1 MATEEVGI
9 RLTLQGRREV
19 ARGLTET
26 ARELEGVSD
35 AGHEV
40 DDAGRAAA
48 RGLDEATDS
57 KFARGFAD
65 LRTKA
70 AGAASVIGRGVVKAA
85 KVGAAALAAGAV
97 AAGALSVSAV
107 GLAGDARETASAFET
122 VFGPAAA
129 GVQKQLDSLTDRFG
143 LYNPELQDAARQ
155 FGVFGKSAGVADKD
169 LSGFSTELVQAGLDL
184 GSFYN
189 ADPSE
194 VFSALQSGLAG
205 ETEPLRKFGIF
216 ISDTALKAQAATQG
230 LTGELT
236 DQQKVMLRQQLI
248 MASLGD
254 AQGDLARTSEGY
266 ANQQRAATGRWST
279 FLQLLGG
286 PMTTAATGAFRG
298 LNSILTVAI
307 SELQSRLPGMEAGA
321 QRLSD
326 RFAELGEKAAREL
339 PGAIDT
345 LTAKWDGLQE
355 RWSSF
360 TGGDVGA
367 QFGTLRDNLVAMG
380 PGLQEMAAQLPGV
393 ADTMSVVNT
402 VTGFLAEHIDTL
414 AQFMPWLVAGFVAL
428 KVSQLAANTVMA
440 ASLPMKL
447 IELHTNRQ
455 LAASNRA
462 LVASRSMATTATGRQ
477 TTATV
482 ANTAAERTGMLTRAK
497 SAAGMV
503 AMAAKSAILRGAT
516 MAQTAAQWLMNAA
529 LNANP
534 IGLVVMAI
542 AALVG
547 GLVLAYNKSET
558 FRNVVDALWQ
568 GLKTAGAWVLD
579 LGKKIGLWIVDKFVS
594 AKGKVDDIAAAIGRF
609 ADKIRGAVDWV
620 KSLGEKITNLPGVG
634 ALTDF
639 VGGVFDGRAG
649 GGPVTAGHP
658 YIVGERRPELFVP
671 AVDGVILPRVPRV
684 DVDDYD
690 EDDGTT
696 SAPVGRPLV
705 VELVLDGKQ
714 ITSAVVGNLQG
725 RLARA

>member
-9 RLTLQGRREV
+9 RLTLQGRREA
-19 ARGLTET
+19 ARGLSDVSL
-26 ARELEGVSD
+26 ELEGVSD
-35 AGHEV
+35 AGHDV
-40 DDAGRAAA
+40 DKAGRAAA
-48 RGLDEATDS
+48 KGLDKATDD

-70 AGAASVIGRGVVKAA
+70 AGAASVIGRGFVKAA

-97 AAGALSVSAV
+97 AAGALSVKAV
-107 GLAGDARETASAFET
+107 GLAGDARETASAFDT

-129 GVQKQLDSLTDRFG
+129 GVQKQLDDLTDRFG

-155 FGVFGKSAGVADKD
+155 FGVFGKSAGVADAD

-205 ETEPLRKFGIF
+205 QTEPLRKFGIF
-216 ISDTALKAQAATQG
+216 ISDSTLKAQAAAAG

-248 MASLGD
+248 MANLGD

-266 ANQQRAATGRWST
+266 ANQQRAATGRWRT
-279 FLQLLGG
+279 FLQLIGG

-298 LNSILTVAI
+298 LNSILAVAVA
-307 SELQSRLPGMEAGA
+307 ELQSRLPGMEAGA

-326 RFAELGEKAAREL
+326 RFADLGEKAAREL

-355 RWSSF
+355 RWAAF

-367 QFGTLRDNLVAMG
+367 QFGTLRDHLVAMG

-393 ADTMSVVNT
+393 ADTMSVVNA

-414 AQFMPWLVAGFVAL
+414 VKLMPLLVAGYVGL
-428 KVSQLAANTVMA
+428 KVSQLASNVVAA
-440 ASLPMKL
+440 ASPLMKFAEWRINRKL
-447 IELHTNRQ
+447 IASNKA
-455 LAASNRA
+455 LAASQDRLA
-462 LVASRSMATTATGRQ
+462 VATGRQ
-477 TTATV
+477 TTATTV
-482 ANTAAERTGMLTRAK
+482 NTAAERTGMLTRAR

-503 AMAAKSAILRGAT
+503 ALAAKSAILRGAT
-516 MAQTAAQWLMNAA
+516 MAHTAAQWLMNAA

-534 IGLVVMAI
+534 IGLVVLAI
-542 AALVG
+542 AGLVG
-547 GLVLAYNKSET
+547 AVVLAYNKSET
-558 FRNVVDALWQ
+558 FRNVIDALWQ
-568 GLKTAGAWVLD
+568 GLKTAGEWVLD
-579 LGKKIGLWIVDKFVS
+579 LGKKIGLWIVTKFVQG
-594 AKGKVDDIAAAIGRF
+594 KQKVDDIAAAIGRF
-609 ADKIRGAVDWV
+609 VDKLRGAVDWV
-620 KSLGEKITNLPGVG
+620 KNLGEKITNLPGVG

-639 VGGVFDGRAG
+639 VGGVFDGRQA

-684 DVDDYD
+684 DVDDHD
-690 EDDGTT
+690 DDDGTT
-696 SAPVGRPLV
+696 TAPVGRPLV